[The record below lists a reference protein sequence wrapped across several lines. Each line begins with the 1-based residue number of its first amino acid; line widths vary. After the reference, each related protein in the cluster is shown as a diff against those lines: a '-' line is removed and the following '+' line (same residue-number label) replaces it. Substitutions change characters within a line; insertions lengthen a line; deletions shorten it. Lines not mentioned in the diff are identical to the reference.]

1 VFGAWVG
8 TTASPDLRSLLPF
21 CIVVVLWFGSCSPVI
36 ADNYL
41 CDGDLLTAE
50 RTNLGQDAIGIVLAP
65 IPNSAD
71 GTVPGDGILLHW
83 RDISL
88 QLPRTN
94 NAGAPS
100 YTDGR
105 WWWRVEDPEH
115 PEFRERKGT
124 IETYRCEPQVFG
136 ASPLISKNS

>member
-1 VFGAWVG
+1 MALFWLAP
-8 TTASPDLRSLLPF
+8 S
-21 CIVVVLWFGSCSPVI
+21 SPVF
-36 ADNYL
+36 AESYW

-50 RTNLGQDAIGIVLAP
+50 RTNLGQEAIGTVMQP

-83 RDISL
+83 RDLSL

-94 NAGAPS
+94 NAGPPS

-105 WWWRVEDPEH
+105 WWWRVEDADH
-115 PEFRERKGT
+115 PEFRQRKAS
-124 IETYRCEPQVFG
+124 IETYSCEAQVEG
-136 ASPLISKNS
+136 ANPLNNRNS

>member
-1 VFGAWVG
+1 MPP
-8 TTASPDLRSLLPF
+8 SPALRSLLSF
-21 CIVVVLWFGSCSPVI
+21 CLVALFWFASSSPVF
-36 ADNYL
+36 ADSYW

-50 RTNLGQDAIGIVLAP
+50 RTNLGQEAIGALLEP

-83 RDISL
+83 RGLSL

-105 WWWRVEDPEH
+105 WWWRVEDFDH
-115 PEFRERKGT
+115 PDFRQRKAS
-124 IETYRCEPQVFG
+124 IETYVCEVQVEG
-136 ASPLISKNS
+136 ANPLNNRNS